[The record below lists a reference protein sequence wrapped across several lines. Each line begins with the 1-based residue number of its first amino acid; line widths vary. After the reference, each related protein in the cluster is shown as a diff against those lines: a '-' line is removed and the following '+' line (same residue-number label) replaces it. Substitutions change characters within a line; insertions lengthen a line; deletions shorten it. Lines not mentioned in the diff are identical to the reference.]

1 MMKADK
7 HDPDSRLWLLMA
19 KKLTG
24 EANQDELIE
33 LDMEVQKNPDA
44 HYVIEIL
51 SEWWRRAETT
61 GKEDADQAAIKLLD
75 ELEKENESFRA
86 IKKRLLIILPVA

>member
-1 MMKADK
+1 MKIDRQSSE
-7 HDPDSRLWLLMA
+7 SRLWVLLA

-24 EANQDELIE
+24 EASQDELIE
-33 LDMEVQKNPDA
+33 LEMEVQKNPDA

-51 SEWWRRAETT
+51 SVWWTHAVAA

-75 ELEKENESFRA
+75 ELEKENEY
-86 IKKRLLIILPVA
+86 IKVVKKRLLSILAVT

>member
-1 MMKADK
+1 MKADK
-7 HDPDSRLWLLMA
+7 QTPESRLWLLMA
-19 KKLTG
+19 RKLTG
-24 EANQDELIE
+24 EATQDDLIE

-51 SEWWRRAETT
+51 SEWWRRAETA

-75 ELEKENESFRA
+75 ELEKENEFIRVV
-86 IKKRLLIILPVA
+86 KKRLLIILPVT